1 MKQIITLATDFGIKD
16 SYAGIMK
23 GVILSINPDAKILD
37 ITHLV
42 SHQNIFE
49 GAIVISEAYKYF
61 PKGTIHIGIVDPG
74 VGSKR
79 KPILIETDRYF
90 FIGPDNGL
98 FSLALKKERIKKAV
112 HLTNKKYFL
121 KDVSSTFHG
130 RDIFAPVAAHLS
142 LGKKPDSFGKPL
154 NTRPQLIDM
163 PEPIKKRG
171 SIIGEVIYIDSFGN
185 LITNINKEDIARFNK
200 PLEIII
206 KRIRIKGISKTYVD
220 GKKGLP
226 IAVIG
231 SSGNL
236 EIACYADSASEILQ
250 IKQGEKVE
258 VDIIQNLW

>member
-1 MKQIITLATDFGIKD
+1 MRIITLTTDFGIKD
-16 SYAGIMK
+16 SYAGAMK
-23 GVILSINPDAKILD
+23 GVILSINSDAKILD
-37 ITHLV
+37 ITHLI

-49 GAIVISEAYKYF
+49 AAIVISEVYKYF
-61 PKGTIHIGIVDPG
+61 PKGTIHIGVVDPG

-79 KPILIETDRYF
+79 KPILIETERYF

-112 HLTNKKYFL
+112 HITAKKYFL

-163 PEPIKKRG
+163 PEPTKKNT

-185 LITNINKEDIARFNK
+185 LITNINKEDIARLNK
-200 PLEIII
+200 PFEIII
-206 KRIRIKGISKTYVD
+206 KSIRIKGISKTYAN
-220 GKKGLP
+220 GKKGKP
-226 IAVIG
+226 IAIVG
-231 SSGNL
+231 SSNHL
-236 EIACYADSASEILQ
+236 EIACYLGSAFENLQ
-250 IKQGEKVE
+250 IKQGERIE
-258 VDIIQNLW
+258 VKAVKT

>member
-185 LITNINKEDIARFNK
+185 LI
-200 PLEIII
+200 II